1 MRLDKMTPEQRARF
15 EAHCAEQKTKPPYSC
30 MACGKVLLDPSA
42 PGRLQL
48 VRSAI
53 VIPFFGEFCSQ
64 ACTSA
69 FERDYGIL
77 FQRDATGRV
86 SYG

>member
-1 MRLDKMTPEQRARF
+1 MTPEQRARF
-15 EAHCAEQKTKPPYSC
+15 EAHCAERKTEPPYTC
-30 MACGKVLLDPSA
+30 MACGKVLLDPDA

-48 VRSAI
+48 VPSAI

-64 ACTSA
+64 ACASA